1 MSNKV
6 LDLTMTLA
14 DAIKTS
20 AEMTRMKAAEDALM
34 ADAEAKGTYDEF
46 LAMQARLEET
56 SCGQSSAASDARQ
69 RKFEEKKKTA
79 EQNPLISEFIAA
91 SSAYDQLLGQV
102 NTILMNAVNPQSSCA
117 PTSCSSCSGCA

>member
-14 DAIKTS
+14 DAIKAS
-20 AEMTRMKAAEDALM
+20 DELTRMKAAEDALM
-34 ADAEAKGTYDEF
+34 ANAEAKTLYEEF

-56 SCGQSSAASDARQ
+56 TCGQSSAATDARK
-69 RKFEEKKKTA
+69 RKFEEKKQLVD
-79 EQNPLISEFIAA
+79 QNSLVSEFLAA
-91 SSAYDQLLGQV
+91 SAAYDKLLGQI
-102 NTILMNAVNPQSSCA
+102 NTILMNAVNPTSACA

>member
-14 DAIKTS
+14 DAIKAS
-20 AEMTRMKAAEDALM
+20 AELTRMKAAEDALV
-34 ADAEAKGTYDEF
+34 ADAEAKGMYDEF

-56 SCGQSSAASDARQ
+56 TCGQSSAATDARK
-69 RKFEEKKKTA
+69 RKFEEKKKII

-102 NTILMNAVNPQSSCA
+102 NTILMNAVNPTSACA
-117 PTSCSSCSGCA
+117 PTSCSTCSGCV